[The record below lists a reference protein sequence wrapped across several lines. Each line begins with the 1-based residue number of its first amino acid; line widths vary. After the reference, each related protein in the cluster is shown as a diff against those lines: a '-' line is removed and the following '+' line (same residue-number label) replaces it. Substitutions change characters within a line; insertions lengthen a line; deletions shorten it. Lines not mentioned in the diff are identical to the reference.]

1 MSKDM
6 GFFVYLGYISG
17 YVREIP
23 GAYARRPVY
32 ARADSALYLQR
43 LLSPLIPSEKRQTIA
58 ARQSFTLAGSY
69 LLASSL
75 IGRSLTPL
83 AAPQRAI

>member
-17 YVREIP
+17 YAREIP
-23 GAYARRPVY
+23 RVY
-32 ARADSALYLQR
+32 ARGDSALYLQH

-69 LLASSL
+69 LLHRLLSGALS
-75 IGRSLTPL
+75 R
-83 AAPQRAI
+83 R

>member
-23 GAYARRPVY
+23 RGRENRG
-32 ARADSALYLQR
+32 QR
-43 LLSPLIPSEKRQTIA
+43 EREIQRSIS
-58 ARQSFTLAGSY
+58 S
-69 LLASSL
+69 ASSL
-75 IGRSLTPL
+75 PIPKIKQKI
-83 AAPQRAI
+83 AAYQS